1 MPVAIQ
7 TLDFDDGL
15 SILTEMIVSEIGP
28 REALVS
34 GEARAAAV
42 GRVERLLQALIAEA
56 PAHASQGAQGDD
68 PEGDIL
74 FGRTDAEF
82 VFAEGRP

>member
-1 MPVAIQ
+1 MQ

-28 REALVS
+28 REALACK
-34 GEARAAAV
+34 EARAAAV
-42 GRVERLLQALIAEA
+42 GRVDLLLQALIAEA
-56 PAHASQGAQGDD
+56 PASSLQGSQCDD

-82 VFAEGRP
+82 VFAEPRP

>member
-1 MPVAIQ
+1 MPLAMQ

-28 REALVS
+28 RDALAYGS
-34 GEARAAAV
+34 ARAAAV
-42 GRVERLLQALIAEA
+42 RRVDRLLQALIAEA
-56 PAHASQGAQGDD
+56 PAPSLQGPQCDD

-82 VFAEGRP
+82 VFAEPR